1 MTVEKEVIV
10 KSHLSTSRGGG
21 RCRTVILGKLGAETV
36 HLQLTIFQPKS
47 DQHVLKIQSAL
58 QQYRR
63 RYWPI
68 DGEEPV

>member
-10 KSHLSTSRGGG
+10 KSHLSTTRRGG
-21 RCRTVILGKLGAETV
+21 RCRTVTLGKLGAETV
-36 HLQLTIFQPKS
+36 HLQSTIFQPKS
-47 DQHVLKIQSAL
+47 DQYVLKHQSAL

-68 DGEEPV
+68 EGEEPV